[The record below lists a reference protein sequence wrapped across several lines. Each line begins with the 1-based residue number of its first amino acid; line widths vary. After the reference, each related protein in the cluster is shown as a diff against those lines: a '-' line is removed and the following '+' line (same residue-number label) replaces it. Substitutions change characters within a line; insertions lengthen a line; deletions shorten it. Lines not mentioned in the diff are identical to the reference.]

1 MDKAAKLKHSKP
13 FKDSFWSEFEEVDN
27 LVSKMLEEIQSELQL
42 ERFNITKYKSN
53 LKVLLL
59 NLFVTYSVSP
69 KMYLA
74 VSRTSGDYSNKRYN
88 SNNIG
93 FKVFKNVFD
102 ALTSLKYIEY
112 HRGYFNNF
120 TATGQRSRIRANA
133 KLIKCFKSNNISTAM
148 ITHDKDEETI
158 ILRKAK
164 DKSSINKK
172 NVSVSYKDTDEIN
185 KMRSN
190 LEVINALLE
199 RTWIDIEISD
209 KEHIKLNERMDKIP
223 DKSPIDFTRRKL
235 KRIFNNSSFEDGG
248 RYYQVWWQEISS
260 SYRKY
265 ITIEGKRTE
274 EEDFA
279 GIHLRM
285 IYALEEIELGSDDIH
300 LIDGFGNEYRNQV
313 KRAIYIIINAETI
326 ESAINAIKN
335 KLTLPKNKTA
345 IDLFNQLKLRH
356 PKIAKYFATGE
367 GIKLQYIDSQIAEK
381 VMLRLARDNIVA
393 LPMHDSFIVRMSH
406 RKRLKQEMIKAY
418 KEVLTAEAIIDKK
431 ESIRKELEQQEQ
443 QRPLVKD
450 QINYKDLRE
459 PLAGN
464 EIINITKEGIKNY
477 KQYNLREYEWRALED
492 IRKEILEDIRKETL

>member
-13 FKDSFWSEFEEVDN
+13 FKDTLWSEFEEVDN
-27 LVSKMLEEIQSELQL
+27 LVSKLLEEIQAELNL
-42 ERFNITKYKSN
+42 ERFSETKYKSN
-53 LKVLLL
+53 IKVLLV
-59 NLFVTYSVSP
+59 NLFVTHSVSS

-74 VSRTSGDYSNKRYN
+74 VSRTSGDYSASRYVT
-88 SNNIG
+88 NNIG
-93 FKVFKNVFD
+93 YKVFKNVFD
-102 ALTSLKYIEY
+102 ALTRLKYIEY
-112 HRGYFNNF
+112 HPGYFNNF

-133 KLIKCFKSNNISTAM
+133 KLIKCFKSYNISTAM

-164 DKSSINKK
+164 DKSSKKNKK
-172 NVSVSYKDTDEIN
+172 KVSVSYKDTDEIN

-190 LEVINALLE
+190 IEVINALLE

-248 RYYQVWWQEISS
+248 RYYQGWWQEISS

-274 EEDFA
+274 EEDFG

-285 IYALEEIELGSDDIH
+285 IYALEGIELGSNDIH
-300 LIDGFGNEYRNQV
+300 LIDGFGTEYRSQV
-313 KRAIYIIINAETI
+313 KKAIYIIINAETI
-326 ESAINAIKN
+326 ESAIYAIKN

-345 IDLFNQLKLRH
+345 IDLFKQLKRRH

-381 VMLRLARDNIVA
+381 VMLRLAKDNIVA

-406 RKRLKQEMIKAY
+406 IKRLKQEMIKAY

-443 QRPLVKD
+443 QRPLVKN
-450 QINYKDLRE
+450 QINYKGLRE
-459 PLAGN
+459 PISGN

-477 KQYNLREYEWRALED
+477 KQYNLREYEWR
-492 IRKEILEDIRKETL
+492 RSRR

>member
-1 MDKAAKLKHSKP
+1 MDKSAKLKHSKP
-13 FKDSFWSEFEEVDN
+13 LKDSLWSEFEEVDI
-27 LVSKMLEEIQSELQL
+27 LVSKVLKEIRSALKL
-42 ERFNITKYKSN
+42 ERFNKTKYKRN

-74 VSRTSGDYSNKRYN
+74 VARGFGDYSSSRYN

-93 FKVFKNVFD
+93 YKVLIRLVD
-102 ALTSLKYIEY
+102 SLSKLGYIEY
-112 HRGYFNNF
+112 HRGHFDTF
-120 TATGQRSRIRANA
+120 TASGHRSRIKTKT
-133 KLIKCFKSNNISTAM
+133 KLIKHFESSMISTAM
-148 ITHDKDEETI
+148 ITMDNNEETI

-164 DKSSINKK
+164 DKSSKSKK
-172 NVSVSYKDTDEIN
+172 KELADYIDTDETN

-190 LEVINALLE
+190 LEEINALLE
-199 RTWIDIEISD
+199 RTWIDIEIPD
-209 KEHIKLNERMDKIP
+209 DEHIKLNEKMDKEP

-265 ITIEGKRTE
+265 ITIDCRRTE
-274 EEDFA
+274 ELDFA

-285 IYALEEIELGSDDIH
+285 LYAIEGIELGSEDIH
-300 LIDGFGNEYRNQV
+300 LIDGFGIEYRSQV
-313 KRAIYIIINAETI
+313 KRAIYIIINAETRDK
-326 ESAINAIKN
+326 AIYAIQR

-345 IDLFNQLKLRH
+345 QDLFNQLTLKH

-367 GIKLQYIDSQIAEK
+367 GVKLQYIDSQIAEK
-381 VMLRLARDNIVA
+381 VMLRLAKDNIVA

-406 RKRLKQEMIKAY
+406 INDLKKEMNKAY
-418 KEVLTAEAIIDKK
+418 KEIVKTGTILDKK
-431 ESIRKELEQQEQ
+431 DSIRQELEEHEQ
-443 QRPLVKD
+443 QRPLVRD
-450 QINYKDLRE
+450 QINYKGLRK
-459 PLAGN
+459 PITGN

-477 KQYNLREYEWRALED
+477 KQYDKREREWRASRGEF
-492 IRKEILEDIRKETL
+492 